1 MQKIMNKILITTTI
15 PLVFIALSGVA
26 NATECN
32 ASEVKV
38 LSDNCHK
45 RVIDIS
51 NPKNPINIDEFK
63 IGNNYAPD
71 ITISNDETKAFV
83 ANRHNGL
90 QIIDL
95 ELFNPISDKAP
106 AQ

>member
-1 MQKIMNKILITTTI
+1 L
-15 PLVFIALSGVA
+15 
-26 NATECN
+26 
-32 ASEVKV
+32 
-38 LSDNCHK
+38 